1 MADGTQID
9 IYEAVILDLESKIS
23 TLQATVENLRNI
35 RSIVSQIAQSPMAV
49 PGQRAAQSVAD
60 FGHDAFF
67 GMTVGEAAKK
77 YLKAVKKTVSIP
89 VLVDALLAGGLK
101 SASSNMRENVR
112 SILGRHPDF
121 VRINGEFG
129 LAEWYSGRKAAT
141 RRKTAERDSS
151 DEVTEQS
158 AESDAQETPAN

>member
-9 IYEAVILDLESKIS
+9 IYEAVIQDLESKIA

-35 RSIVSQIAQSPMAV
+35 RSIVSQIAQTPSASS
-49 PGQRAAQSVAD
+49 QRGAQNVAD

-67 GMTVGEAAKK
+67 GMTVGDAAKK

-89 VLVDALLAGGLK
+89 VLVDALTAGGLK
-101 SASSNMRENVR
+101 SASTNMRENVR

-129 LAEWYSGRKAAT
+129 LAEWYPGRGNAKKS
-141 RRKTAERDSS
+141 RRSHAEDSETGIRVEPDESS
-151 DEVTEQS
+151 DVES
-158 AESDAQETPAN
+158 AE

>member
-1 MADGTQID
+1 MADGIQID
-9 IYEAVILDLESKIS
+9 IYEAVIVDLESKIS

-35 RSIVSQIAQSPMAV
+35 RSIVSQIAQSPMAANG
-49 PGQRAAQSVAD
+49 PRATQNIAD

-77 YLKAVKKTVSIP
+77 YLKVVKKTVSIP
-89 VLVDALLAGGLK
+89 VLVEALMAGGLK
-101 SASSNMRENVR
+101 SASTNMRENVR

-129 LAEWYSGRKAAT
+129 LAEWYPGRKAVSK
-141 RRKTAERDSS
+141 RRGSS
-151 DEVTEQS
+151 PADESVESTQDEPDESS
-158 AESDAQETPAN
+158 AK

>member
-35 RSIVSQIAQSPMAV
+35 RSIVSQITQSPAAIQ
-49 PGQRAAQSVAD
+49 GQRTAQGITD

-67 GMTVGEAAKK
+67 GMTVGDAAKK
-77 YLKAVKKTVSIP
+77 YLKAVKKTVSVP

-101 SASSNMRENVR
+101 SASTNMRENVR

-129 LAEWYSGRKAAT
+129 LTEWYPGRKPAP
-141 RRKTAERDSS
+141 RRKSADREGGE
-151 DEVTEQS
+151 EVTEQES
-158 AESDAQETPAN
+158 ADTTAN

>member
-1 MADGTQID
+1 MADVTQID

-23 TLQATVENLRNI
+23 SLQATVANLRNI
-35 RSIVSQIAQSPMAV
+35 SSIVSQISQAPTTSPA
-49 PGQRAAQSVAD
+49 QRATQNVAD

-77 YLKAVKKTVSIP
+77 YLKVVKKTVSIP

-101 SASSNMRENVR
+101 SASTNMRENVR

-129 LAEWYSGRKAAT
+129 LAEWYPGRKPAT
-141 RRKTAERDSS
+141 RRKVADRDAEELTEPEPQDTA
-151 DEVTEQS
+151 
-158 AESDAQETPAN
+158 AN